1 MAMLGRN
8 GQELWMRIILLL
20 LAESL
25 VAGSGPFLLP
35 ILLQEIVQWLYQGC
49 QIWDELPV
57 IIE

>member
-1 MAMLGRN
+1 MLGRN

-35 ILLQEIVQWLYQGC
+35 ILSQEIVQWLYQGC